1 MLQNIRT
8 YFFNQSLQNMRKQ
21 LRSKQQPLS
30 FDKAQ
35 DIGILFDATDLSTR
49 QLVLEYADHL
59 RDSGKRVKRLGFFDS
74 KLDAPNFTFKYFNR
88 KNLDWAMRP
97 VGERIKEFTQLS
109 FDWLLILSTE
119 TKSYFEYIAAA
130 SNASLR
136 VGPVTENT
144 FCYDIMI
151 DSGSADLKQFI
162 EQMEL
167 VLAKT
172 NTRHE
177 AAEI

>member
-1 MLQNIRT
+1 
-8 YFFNQSLQNMRKQ
+8 MRKQ
-21 LRSKQQPLS
+21 IHNKRPPLS

-49 QLVLEYADHL
+49 QVVLEYADHL
-59 RDSGKRVKRLGFFDS
+59 RDAGKRVKRLGFFDS
-74 KLDAPNFTFKYFNR
+74 KLDDPNFTFKYFNR
-88 KNLDWAMRP
+88 KKLDWTSRP
-97 VGERIKEFTQLS
+97 TGENVKEFTQQS
-109 FDWLLILSTE
+109 FDWLLILSSY

-151 DSGSADLKQFI
+151 DTGSADLKQFI

-177 AAEI
+177 TAEI